1 MPEFAFTIFII
12 SVTVIAG
19 AVAFHYCKKADMREA
34 VIEEAERLMHQ
45 FLDNPSQDH
54 FNAAYR
60 HLAINSITMK
70 EVGNDELVEQFITY
84 IKNHQ
89 VAQ

>member
-1 MPEFAFTIFII
+1 MPEFAFTISVII
-12 SVTVIAG
+12 IAG
-19 AVAFHYCKKADMREA
+19 AVALHYRKKADMREA
-34 VIEEAERLMHQ
+34 VIEEAERLMNQ
-45 FLDNPSQDH
+45 FLDNPSQEH
-54 FNAAYR
+54 FDSAYQ